1 MRHVT
6 VFAVVLML
14 LAPAVSARAADD
26 SFLWLEDVE
35 GQRALEWVAEHNAR
49 TTKILEAR
57 PEFEPIREKTLE
69 ILDSSERIPH
79 VTIRAGFLYNFWQ
92 DENHR
97 RGIWRRTT
105 LEEYRKDQPRWETVL
120 DVDALVAAEG
130 ESWVWKGASCLA
142 PEYRQCMIALSRG
155 GGDAVVYREFDTVAK
170 AFVEG
175 GFSLPEAKSD
185 VAWRDADH
193 LWVGTD
199 FGEGSLTDSG
209 YPRIVKLWTRG
220 TPLDDA
226 QTIFEGKKTDVSV
239 GAYSVVTPEGRYDV
253 IYRTPEF
260 FRGERF
266 LRLGG
271 RLVKLDLPEDAEFQ
285 GFFKDRILVSLR
297 SDWAVGETTYPQDAL
312 LAIDLDAFLRGCR
325 KFDVLF
331 EPSARVSLD
340 SVAPTRDSLLVT
352 TLDNV
357 RGRLYEMRP
366 TEDGWTS
373 SAIPLPGLGQAS
385 LSATS
390 RNNDFFFFGYQDFLT
405 PSSLWL
411 VEGGDAP
418 VKLKSMPAF
427 FDTEGMTVTQHE
439 AVSEDGTRI
448 PYFLVTPKGYSAD
461 GNTPTL
467 LYGYGGFEISETPFY
482 SATWGT
488 AWLSRGGAV
497 ALANIRGGGEF
508 GPSWHQAA
516 LKSKRHKAFEDFIAV
531 AEDLIGRKVTSPRH
545 LGIMG
550 GSNGG
555 LLVGAVMTR
564 RPDLFD
570 AVVCAVPLLD
580 MKRYNHLLAG
590 ASWMAEYGDPDDPE
604 DWAFIKTWSPYHNVR
619 PDADYP
625 EALFI
630 TSTRDDRV
638 HPGHARKMVA
648 LLESQGHPVLY
659 YENTEGGHAAAAD
672 HGQRARMTA
681 LEMTYLWM
689 KTGEKGQ

>member
-1 MRHVT
+1 
-6 VFAVVLML
+6 
-14 LAPAVSARAADD
+14 
-26 SFLWLEDVE
+26 
-35 GQRALEWVAEHNAR
+35 
-49 TTKILEAR
+49 
-57 PEFEPIREKTLE
+57 
-69 ILDSSERIPH
+69 
-79 VTIRAGFLYNFWQ
+79 
-92 DENHR
+92 
-97 RGIWRRTT
+97 
-105 LEEYRKDQPRWETVL
+105 
-120 DVDALVAAEG
+120 
-130 ESWVWKGASCLA
+130 
-142 PEYRQCMIALSRG
+142 
-155 GGDAVVYREFDTVAK
+155 
-170 AFVEG
+170 
-175 GFSLPEAKSD
+175 
-185 VAWRDADH
+185 
-193 LWVGTD
+193 
-199 FGEGSLTDSG
+199 
-209 YPRIVKLWTRG
+209 
-220 TPLDDA
+220 
-226 QTIFEGKKTDVSV
+226 
-239 GAYSVVTPEGRYDV
+239 
-253 IYRTPEF
+253 
-260 FRGERF
+260 
-266 LRLGG
+266 
-271 RLVKLDLPEDAEFQ
+271 
-285 GFFKDRILVSLR
+285 
-297 SDWAVGETTYPQDAL
+297 
-312 LAIDLDAFLRGCR
+312 
-325 KFDVLF
+325 
-331 EPSARVSLD
+331 
-340 SVAPTRDSLLVT
+340 
-352 TLDNV
+352 
-357 RGRLYEMRP
+357 
-366 TEDGWTS
+366 
-373 SAIPLPGLGQAS
+373 
-385 LSATS
+385 
-390 RNNDFFFFGYQDFLT
+390 
-405 PSSLWL
+405 
-411 VEGGDAP
+411 
-418 VKLKSMPAF
+418 MPAF